1 VSAPGRIRAR
11 IPFTGRSE
19 DFDWFTD
26 AGLRAATDNPD
37 NVFGA
42 VLGLLA
48 ECRPSTPPSTLEGR
62 GPTYAQLRAVADALA
77 MTPEQGE
84 EWELLAESIP
94 LAERHVLR
102 ILGALAD
109 AHDVNAL
116 DLVSATMPRRAG
128 RSAG

>member
-1 VSAPGRIRAR
+1 MSAPGRIRAR

-42 VLGLLA
+42 MLGLLA
-48 ECRPSTPPSTLEGR
+48 GCRPAILPSISEAR
-62 GPTYAQLRAVADALA
+62 GPTYAQLHAVADALA

-94 LAERHVLR
+94 LAERHVLQ

-109 AHDVNAL
+109 APDGDAL
-116 DLVSATMPRRAG
+116 DLVSVTMDRRAG